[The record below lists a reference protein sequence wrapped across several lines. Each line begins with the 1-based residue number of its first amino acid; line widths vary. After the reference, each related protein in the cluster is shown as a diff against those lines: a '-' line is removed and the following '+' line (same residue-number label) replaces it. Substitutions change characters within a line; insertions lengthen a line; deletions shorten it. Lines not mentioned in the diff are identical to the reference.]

1 MCAGVGRRWWR
12 PTSGWTPGQMRLW
25 LVCWRLMEAG
35 LPRLCQAVIDSGD
48 GPRGR
53 RGATGLGPGIAD

>member
-1 MCAGVGRRWWR
+1 
-12 PTSGWTPGQMRLW
+12 MRLW

-48 GPRGR
+48 ASRGKR
-53 RGATGLGPGIAD
+53 GPGGLSPGVGR